1 MRVLFTVQMLYF
13 SELLNKKVTT
23 QSNRS
28 LGKLKDILFL
38 SEDTPIV
45 TKIKIKGKKKKPFF
59 IHISDIKDFNNN
71 IVVENEF
78 VEKEK
83 AEREYSIGQNLL
95 NRQIIDVKGGKVV
108 RVNDVALQDKEGQHE
123 YYIAGVDVG
132 FRAILRWFKLEKP
145 TVPIYKLLGTYTRPH
160 FLSWGDI
167 ESLELSTGNVNLKKD
182 TKDLERMRPEDLA
195 DYLEKTNIK
204 NVKNIISGLDEE
216 YAVHVIEDLNV
227 NYQAA
232 LFKRFEP
239 EQAAKLINLLEPDES
254 IDIILSLSRD
264 KRHEILELLD
274 EEKREELKQLIKYAR
289 TSIGRYIN
297 PEFILV
303 DSEKTV
309 GEALSKIK
317 EEIKKGPFSMYIYV
331 GNRDK
336 QLVGVFPVQ
345 RLLLHDEG
353 TQIFKLMEQDVVV
366 AHLKTPKQIA
376 LKRMIK
382 YKLYALPIIS
392 ENKRMIGV
400 VTFDDLAEDLEERL

>member
-1 MRVLFTVQMLYF
+1 MLYF

-23 QSNRS
+23 QSNRK

-59 IHISDIKDFNNN
+59 VHISDVKDFNNN

-78 VEKEK
+78 VEKDK
-83 AEREYSIGQNLL
+83 SEREYSIVENLL

-108 RVNDVALQDKEGQHE
+108 RVNDVALQDKEDQHE
-123 YYIAGVDVG
+123 FYIAGVDVG

-145 TVPIYKLLGTYTRPH
+145 TTPIYKLLGTYTHPH

-167 ESLELSTGNVNLKKD
+167 ESLEISTGNVNLKKD

-204 NVKNIISGLDEE
+204 NVKNIISKLNEQ
-216 YAVHVIEDLNV
+216 YAAHVIEDLNV
-227 NYQAA
+227 NYQTA

-239 EQAAKLINLLEPDES
+239 DQTAKLINLLEPDES
-254 IDIILSLSRD
+254 IDILLSLNKD
-264 KRHEILELLD
+264 KRHEILELLN
-274 EEKREELKQLIKYAR
+274 EEKREQLKLLIKYSR

-303 DSEKTV
+303 DSEQTV
-309 GEALSKIK
+309 GEALSKIR
-317 EEIKKGPFSMYIYV
+317 EAIKKNPFAMYIYV

-336 QLVGVFPVQ
+336 QLVGVFPIE
-345 RLLLHDEG
+345 RLFLYDDG
-353 TQIFKLMEQDVVV
+353 MQIFKIMEQDVVV

-382 YKLYALPIIS
+382 YKLYALPVIS
-392 ENKRMIGV
+392 ESKRMLGV
-400 VTFDDLAEDLEERL
+400 VTFDDLAEDLEEKL